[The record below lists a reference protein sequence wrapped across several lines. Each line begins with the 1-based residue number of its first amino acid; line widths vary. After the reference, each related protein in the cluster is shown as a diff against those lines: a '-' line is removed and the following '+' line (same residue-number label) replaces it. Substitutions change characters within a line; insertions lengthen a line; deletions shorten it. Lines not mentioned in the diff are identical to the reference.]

1 MSRPRILLLGT
12 SGQLGWEL
20 QRGLGAAGELEA
32 LGRSEID
39 VTRRD
44 ELQQALRAAR
54 ADVIVNATAYTAV
67 DRAESEPGLAQAVN
81 ADAPAVMAEAA
92 RESGA
97 ALIHF
102 STDYVFD
109 GRTDRPY
116 LESDA
121 ANPLG
126 VYGQSK
132 LEGER
137 AIQAIGGA
145 YVILRTSWVYSLR
158 RKSFVTQV
166 MAWARSQQTVRVVSD
181 QVGNPTWARALAEAT
196 VALIERAGPRP
207 APSLAADAGI
217 YHLAGAGIA
226 NRFEWAQAIVELDP
240 RPDELIMQDLEAAAE
255 RDFPMAARR
264 PLFSALDCSLF
275 EETFGLRLPPWREAL
290 HAAMSKA

>member
-1 MSRPRILLLGT
+1 MSRTRILLLGT

-20 QRGLGAAGELEA
+20 QRGLSAAGELEA
-32 LGRSEID
+32 LGHSEID
-39 VTRRD
+39 VTRSD
-44 ELQQALRAAR
+44 ELQRALWAAR

-67 DRAESEPGLAQAVN
+67 DRAESEPALARAVN

-116 LESDA
+116 LEPDD

-137 AIQAIGGA
+137 AIQGIGGA

-166 MAWARSQQTVRVVSD
+166 LAWARSQQTVRVVSD

-196 VALIERAGPRP
+196 VALIQRAGPRP
-207 APSLAADAGI
+207 AHFLAERAGL

-226 NRFEWAQAIVELDP
+226 SRFEWARAIVELDP
-240 RPDELIMQDLEAAAE
+240 RPNEQTMQGLEEAAD
-255 RDFPMAARR
+255 RDFPMPARR
-264 PLFSALDCSLF
+264 PLYSALDCSLF

-290 HAAMSKA
+290 HAAMSEA

>member
-81 ADAPAVMAEAA
+81 AEAPAVMAEAA

-102 STDYVFD
+102 STDFVFD

-137 AIQAIGGA
+137 AIQALGGA

-166 MAWARSQQTVRVVSD
+166 MAWSRSQQTVRVVSD

-196 VALIERAGPRP
+196 VALIERAGPQP
-207 APSLAADAGI
+207 FASLEARAGL
-217 YHLAGAGIA
+217 YHLAGAGVA
-226 NRFEWAQAIVELDP
+226 SRFEWAQAIVELDP
-240 RPDELIMQDLEAAAE
+240 RVDEQIMQDLEAAEE

-290 HAAMSKA
+290 HAAMREA